1 MVYNDNGDKIILTMF
16 DKKDLL
22 LTQQEGKKKIIIINK
37 YMLRCKL

>member
-22 LTQQEGKKKIIIINK
+22 LTQQEGKKINK
-37 YMLRCKL
+37 